1 MYLCFEID
9 DKRAAFP
16 ESSLVNF
23 DENGFTVRS
32 MIGTRQGKDM
42 AFLNIDSF
50 KGAMPTF
57 EQAVKWVKRMPSKGA
72 AKQQR
77 PPQQQ
82 GGAKLPESPSF

>member
-9 DKRAAFP
+9 EKRAVFP

-32 MIGTRQGKDM
+32 LIGTRQGKDM

-57 EQAVKWVKRMPSKGA
+57 EQAIKWVKRAPAKGA
-72 AKQQR
+72 AKQPAPEQQAQR
-77 PPQQQ
+77 
-82 GGAKLPESPSF
+82 LPDSPSF